1 MGLVVFSERLRKPK
15 GLTAIVSQA
24 NLDALRIR
32 KQQITQVE
40 TMASALIL
48 EHLPEVLH
56 NVDALWFIDN
66 SGGEA
71 GLISGYSSAEDSAC
85 MLGVVHITLAALNC
99 RVWWEHVPS
108 EVNPSD
114 GLSRG
119 GLLDD
124 WTKSQDWDI
133 EEVSLPDWSNLKD
146 LPLDTLIG
154 KFAEVTARLPEA
166 DVEEAPVEWKIP
178 HVPDEEQARLLELDL
193 TILGKPPCF
202 LVSNSQGNFSLEN
215 GSHARLYWCPLDPRG
230 GEGAP
235 QLGGRGRSSYG

>member
-1 MGLVVFSERLRKPK
+1 MGLAVFSERLRKPK

-48 EHLPEVLH
+48 EHLPEVLN

-66 SGGEA
+66 SGSEA

-85 MLGVVHITLAALNC
+85 MLGVVHIILAALNC

-119 GLLDD
+119 GLLGD
-124 WTKSQDWDI
+124 WTKAQDWDI

-146 LPLDTLIG
+146 LPLDILIG

-166 DVEEAPVEWKIP
+166 DVEEAPVESKIP
-178 HVPDEEQARLLELDL
+178 QVPEEEQARLLELDL
-193 TILGKPPCF
+193 NIIHGKPPSF
-202 LVSNSQGNFSLEN
+202 LVSNS
-215 GSHARLYWCPLDPRG
+215 R
-230 GEGAP
+230 
-235 QLGGRGRSSYG
+235 